1 MSDKVKVIDSFLKE
15 KHITN
20 KSKETLMKETRELF
34 SFLRDKEIFKIF
46 KGRDIVE
53 IFINQKTRQGSYK
66 VLSGALRFDL
76 DIYLGST
83 TKNFMIEVDGKI
95 LKYDEEFGT
104 DKRMFLID
112 DTLILVF
119 KNNVLVEYG
128 YVMPS
133 HYEEI
138 SEHRA
143 RPFLFSSNSIFAFEQ
158 CPCLGDKILGIN
170 DINNFNA
177 YNDRGLLNHILE
189 QANIVLGNVNFDKTI
204 ELSKDWNSYLENNDF
219 DYSEPIRE
227 QQKTMM
233 NLYFVEEILNR

>member
-1 MSDKVKVIDSFLKE
+1 MSDKVKVVDSFLKE
-15 KHITN
+15 KHTTN

-46 KGRDIVE
+46 KGRDIIE

-76 DIYLGST
+76 DIYMGST
-83 TKNFMIEVDGKI
+83 TENFMIEVDGKI